1 MDKLITF
8 AIPCYN
14 SGAFMHHCIDSLLGA
29 GDDIEIII
37 VNDGSSDNTG
47 EVADEYA
54 RKYPDIIRAV
64 HQENGG
70 HGEGVN
76 QGMRGA
82 RGMYY
87 KVVDS
92 DDRLDPDALAKFLT
106 RLRETVQNGQD
117 ADMYVCNYVYVRI
130 DTGDRRTMSYK
141 HIFPQERLCTWEETR
156 PFGPS
161 QYLMMHSV
169 VYRTALLREH
179 GIELPKHTFYVDNL
193 YMYEPF
199 PYVKRIYYMDLDLY
213 LYYVGSDEQ
222 SVSEKNMIKRIDQQI
237 KVAKLMIQCHDLNQI
252 KVSNR
257 RLYRY
262 MLHELAMMI
271 NICCVFL
278 LIGNTQENLEK
289 QRELWKFLRDQDI
302 HTYRKLKY
310 SSLSAFMNLPGKL
323 GRKTTVGM
331 YRLVHKIY
339 KFN

>member
-222 SVSEKNMIKRIDQQI
+222 SVSE
-237 KVAKLMIQCHDLNQI
+237 
-252 KVSNR
+252 
-257 RLYRY
+257 
-262 MLHELAMMI
+262 
-271 NICCVFL
+271 
-278 LIGNTQENLEK
+278 IG
-289 QRELWKFLRDQDI
+289 RA
-302 HTYRKLKY
+302 H
-310 SSLSAFMNLPGKL
+310 
-323 GRKTTVGM
+323 V
-331 YRLVHKIY
+331 
-339 KFN
+339 

>member
-1 MDKLITF
+1 MEKLLTF

-14 SGAFMHHCIDSLLGA
+14 SGAFMHNCIESLLGV

-37 VNDGSSDNTG
+37 VNDGSTDNTG
-47 EVADEYA
+47 AVADAYA
-54 RKYPDIIRAV
+54 EKYPEIIRV
-64 HQENGG
+64 IHQENGG

-76 QGMRGA
+76 QGMRNA

-92 DDRLDPDALAKFLT
+92 DDRLDKEVLKKFLT
-106 RLRETVQNGQD
+106 RLRENVQGGQD

-130 DTGDRRTMSYK
+130 DTGNRRTMSYQ
-141 HIFPQERLCTWEETR
+141 HIFPNERLCTWEETR

-199 PYVKRIYYMDLDLY
+199 PYVKSIYYMNLDLY

-222 SVSEKNMIKRIDQQI
+222 SVSEKNMVKRIDQQI
-237 KVAKLMIQCHDLNQI
+237 KVAKLMIQCHDLNKI
-252 KVSNR
+252 KETNR

-278 LIGNTQENLEK
+278 LIGNTPENLEK
-289 QRELWKFLRDQDI
+289 QRELWRFLWQQDV
-302 HTYRKLKY
+302 HTYRKLRY
-310 SSLSAFMNLPGKL
+310 ASLSAFMNLPGKL